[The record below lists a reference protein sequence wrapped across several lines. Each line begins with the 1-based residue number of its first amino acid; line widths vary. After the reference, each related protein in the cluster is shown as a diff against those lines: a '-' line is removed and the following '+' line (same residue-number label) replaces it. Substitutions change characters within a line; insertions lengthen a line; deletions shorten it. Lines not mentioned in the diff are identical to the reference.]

1 MKITKTEKIW
11 LAAVIIF
18 YVSYNL
24 PFVPPYGLA
33 RATLVHALITL
44 VPLWIAIYVGLVKV
58 CRIYRIRDPK
68 SSGCQGTSVPESSP
82 CRNTSAPESANSKC
96 CSDMKSDTTDKQENT
111 SC

>member
-18 YVSYNL
+18 YICYNL
-24 PFVPPYGLA
+24 PFVPPYGYA
-33 RATLVHALITL
+33 KATLVHALITL

-68 SSGCQGTSVPESSP
+68 SSE
-82 CRNTSAPESANSKC
+82 
-96 CSDMKSDTTDKQENT
+96 KQENT
-111 SC
+111 DSDKTLPGSEPPGQTTL

>member
-11 LAAVIIF
+11 LAVVIIF
-18 YVSYNL
+18 YICYNL

-33 RATLVHALITL
+33 KATLIHALITL

-68 SSGCQGTSVPESSP
+68 TPGDQE
-82 CRNTSAPESANSKC
+82 TSAPESADSNC
-96 CSDMKSDTTDKQENT
+96 CSGMKSDAAGK
-111 SC
+111 